1 MAKVNFDVVLKNM
14 GGKPL
19 ADNDG
24 EDLTMARA
32 SRNALLVM
40 DDKATGDQK
49 YKHYSLAIKIG
60 EGGVVDLKSDEIT
73 TIKESIGVNMFPIV
87 VGPAW
92 DILEGKVPEGYPAD
106 CLQTEKSK

>member
-1 MAKVNFDVVLKNM
+1 MAKVNFDVVLKTM

-19 ADNDG
+19 TENDG
-24 EDLTMARA
+24 ENLTMARA

-40 DDKATGDQK
+40 DEKATGDEK
-49 YKHYSLAIKIG
+49 YKHYVLAMKIG

-73 TIKESIGVNMFPIV
+73 TIKESIGTNMFPIV

-92 DILEGKVPEGYPAD
+92 DFLEGKVPDGYSPD
-106 CLQTEKSK
+106 CLQTEKNK